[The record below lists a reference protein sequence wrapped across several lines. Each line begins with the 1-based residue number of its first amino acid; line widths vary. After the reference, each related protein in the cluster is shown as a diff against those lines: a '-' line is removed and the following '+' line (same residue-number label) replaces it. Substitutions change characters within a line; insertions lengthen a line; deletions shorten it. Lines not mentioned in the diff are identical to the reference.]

1 MNKTKI
7 IATNGPAS
15 YNKTTLRKM
24 FSAGL
29 NVARINFS
37 HSNHEEAEQIYNW
50 IQELNEEEDRNV
62 AILGD
67 LQGPKLRIG
76 VVEEDQVIKKG
87 EKITI
92 TTLSLIHI

>member
-7 IATNGPAS
+7 IATIGPAS
-15 YNKTTLRKM
+15 SDKSILRKM

-37 HSNHEEAEQIYNW
+37 HSNHAEAKQIYNW
-50 IQELNEEEDRNV
+50 IQELNEEEGRHV
-62 AILGD
+62 AVLGD

-76 VVEEDQVIKKG
+76 VVKEDQNLKKRG
-87 EKITI
+87 QYYNYYRRV
-92 TTLSLIHI
+92 